1 MSPLFIANKYGY
13 RDAAFAGFS
22 SPINFMRREV
32 EELWPNDRVSV
43 VINIGVGLTQL
54 VPSQARR
61 DWAPTEPYMK
71 PFVEKLINKL
81 PPSTDVSEQM
91 ERKATFITRQF
102 MVLAVDTVISREEQ
116 VSTRHVAS
124 SINFPLILLIL
135 NFILSVAI
143 TCPLIL
149 PLASLKWT

>member
-1 MSPLFIANKYGY
+1 MSPLFITNKYGY

-32 EELWPNDRVSV
+32 EELWPNDRTSV
-43 VINIGVGLTQL
+43 VVNIGVGLTHL
-54 VPSQARR
+54 VPPQARR
-61 DWAPTEPYMK
+61 DWAATKSYMK

-81 PPSTDVSEQM
+81 PPSTDVSEYM

-102 MVLAVDTVISREEQ
+102 MVLAVDTIISREEQ

-124 SINFPLILLIL
+124 TFPSVY
-135 NFILSVAI
+135 LS
-143 TCPLIL
+143 
-149 PLASLKWT
+149 